1 MKSLLECFQGSGL
14 RSYKWNHYFDIY
26 ESSLGKYRESKV
38 KVVEVGVLH
47 GGSLEMWARYFGV
60 NSEIIG
66 IDVKH
71 PKVDPKYW
79 IDLHSKENS
88 GKVLLEIG
96 NAEDSQYWDDFWK
109 RNPDV
114 DVFIDDGGH
123 SNLQQILAI
132 EKAINHVK
140 PGGVIIC
147 EDTATSFDKSF
158 GNPHRYSFSNYA
170 HHVADQMTIRLKM
183 LSSLTDYAG
192 VGDLI
197 QSVEV
202 HPGITIFRKYSDI
215 ESDYE
220 VFNNNGTS
228 SLEAGSAAPSLQ
240 LPFIS
245 AESISLLSAWLQRRK
260 TTVFLSRIA
269 MVVLGIYRKIGNQKL
284 RPFFK
289 SKM

>member
-47 GGSLEMWARYFGV
+47 GGSLEMWARYFGA
-60 NSEIIG
+60 NSKIIG

-79 IDLHSKENS
+79 NDLNSKENS
-88 GKVLLEIG
+88 GKVVLEIG
-96 NAEDSQYWDDFWK
+96 NAEDPQYWDDFWK

-132 EKAINHVK
+132 EKAIIHVK

-183 LSSLTDYAG
+183 LSSFTDYAG

-202 HPGITIFRKYSDI
+202 HPGIAIFRKYSDF
-215 ESDYE
+215 ESEYE
-220 VFNNNGTS
+220 VFNNIGTS
-228 SLEAGSAAPSLQ
+228 SLEAGSSAPSLQ

-245 AESISLLSAWLQRRK
+245 AENISLLSAWLQRRK
-260 TTVFLSRIA
+260 TTIFLSRIA
-269 MVVLGIYRKIGNQKL
+269 MIVLGIYRKIGNQKL